1 MIELPDLA
9 VGGLAAG
16 TLSALVLG
24 GGLLRARRGQARQRA
39 EIAALRTQLDGSV
52 RAFTAEVE
60 HLAGSRLPA
69 AARRVSHP
77 HLEIPGPL
85 QPLTAGTPLGVA
97 LEKVLEA
104 LRVEV
109 TAQRNRVDA
118 AAQAGMRGATRE
130 IQAALYRL
138 QDALRGLQQQ
148 YDEPELA
155 QTLFR
160 LDHENEQSLRRAQ
173 VTAVVCGAWVGLA
186 REESHLVD
194 AVTGGQ
200 ARLAG
205 YHRVTVHNHLEPGTA
220 LVSHAVEPV
229 AIIVA
234 ELLDNALRHSAPDT
248 DVVVGLEHVHHGVC
262 VTIDDA
268 GVGMTQDERERAQR
282 LVAGDTPIHLT
293 ELGDP
298 PRMGLAAIGRL
309 TRQFEL
315 AVDLTSASPYGGV
328 RAVLRI
334 GTHLLT
340 RLDPKRRPPSV
351 SAPRTT
357 RKHPE
362 PREAPGTTAP
372 ASAPAAPHPTASAPP
387 ATHPATSAPHAAH
400 PGAPTPHATHPTA
413 PTPHAAHPGAPTPPA
428 APHQAPP
435 ATATATSTTPP
446 SAARPTPPPP
456 PAPPAPPAPTPP
468 PPPPPP
474 VPTPP
479 TPPPTPAPAS
489 AYMTAPTPDTPD
501 DDFDFGDLPQRRRR
515 NRSAR
520 PAPSGST
527 AGPGRRPGV
536 VLAPAPR
543 AHPGGV
549 GGGARRPPVGH
560 GGGPLGP
567 GRHGSRT
574 AGALDGD
581 GPAPG
586 RLQHRDPPSHP
597 DPRLGPHPRPADPPP
612 SGHPGP
618 GGRLVQRRHAA
629 TAPRLGLPGPR
640 HAGRPGDGRD
650 PRVAPRPRTGPRR
663 GRHPRPPRHRGH
675 VVRLV
680 PRHRASSRPPPGTGP
695 RPAHGHGNATA
706 TGTRP
711 RLRPRPRPR
720 PRSRSRPWSR
730 SRPQP
735 RLRPRS
741 RPRPEPRFEYVAF
754 SLSDPTPDPA
764 PTPAPERERDREPHH
779 PDPHPDFERTERQG
793 DPTR

>member
-24 GGLLRARRGQARQRA
+24 GGLLRSRRRQTRQQA

-60 HLAGSRLPA
+60 HLAGARVPA
-69 AARRVSHP
+69 AARRITHP

-85 QPLTAGTPLGVA
+85 QPLTVGTPLGLA

-109 TAQRNRVDA
+109 TAQRGRVDA

-205 YHRVTVHNHLEPGTA
+205 YHRVAVHNHLEPGTA

-268 GVGMTQDERERAQR
+268 GVGMTRDERERAQR
-282 LVAGDTPIHLT
+282 FVAGDAPIHLT

-340 RLDPKRRPPSV
+340 RLDPTRRPPSV

-362 PREAPGTTAP
+362 SRESAGPTATTSAPTAP
-372 ASAPAAPHPTASAPP
+372 PSPYPAAPAP
-387 ATHPATSAPHAAH
+387 A
-400 PGAPTPHATHPTA
+400 
-413 PTPHAAHPGAPTPPA
+413 
-428 APHQAPP
+428 
-435 ATATATSTTPP
+435 PP
-446 SAARPTPPPP
+446 SAARPMP
-456 PAPPAPPAPTPP
+456 PAPPTPTPP
-468 PPPPPP
+468 PSPPAPSAPSQ
-474 VPTPP
+474 PTPH
-479 TPPPTPAPAS
+479 PAP
-489 AYMTAPTPDTPD
+489 TTPDTPD

-515 NRSAR
+515 NRTAR

-527 AGPGRRPGV
+527 PQGP
-536 VLAPAPR
+536 
-543 AHPGGV
+543 V
-549 GGGARRPPVGH
+549 GGQEWSSPRYPARTPEESAAALGALQSGTAAARSGRDGSSTETLRLTPTPDWDHTPAQPIPRPPV
-560 GGGPLGP
+560 
-567 GRHGSRT
+567 
-574 AGALDGD
+574 
-581 GPAPG
+581 
-586 RLQHRDPPSHP
+586 
-597 DPRLGPHPRPADPPP
+597 
-612 SGHPGP
+612 
-618 GGRLVQRRHAA
+618 
-629 TAPRLGLPGPR
+629 
-640 HAGRPGDGRD
+640 
-650 PRVAPRPRTGPRR
+650 
-663 GRHPRPPRHRGH
+663 
-675 VVRLV
+675 
-680 PRHRASSRPPPGTGP
+680 
-695 RPAHGHGNATA
+695 
-706 TGTRP
+706 
-711 RLRPRPRPR
+711 
-720 PRSRSRPWSR
+720 
-730 SRPQP
+730 
-735 RLRPRS
+735 
-741 RPRPEPRFEYVAF
+741 
-754 SLSDPTPDPA
+754 TPDPA
-764 PTPAPERERDREPHH
+764 DDWSNDDTHLDPPEDPSMDETHEWPQVAVPVPEDDTHDRPVTEGTSYDWSRVTTPPTEPETEPEAAPEPEPEFVPFSLFEPRPTPAQE

-793 DPTR
+793 GPTR

>member
-109 TAQRNRVDA
+109 TAQRNRVDS

-234 ELLDNALRHSAPDT
+234 ELLDNALRHSSPDT

-340 RLDPKRRPPSV
+340 RLDPTRRPPSV

-362 PREAPGTTAP
+362 PRESRGTTAP

-387 ATHPATSAPHAAH
+387 ATHPGASA
-400 PGAPTPHATHPTA
+400 PHATHPTA
-413 PTPHAAHPGAPTPPA
+413 PTPHAAHPASSAPHAAHPGAPTPPA
-428 APHQAPP
+428 APHQASP
-435 ATATATSTTPP
+435 APAPSTTPP

-456 PAPPAPPAPTPP
+456 PAPPAPPAPT
-468 PPPPPP
+468 
-474 VPTPP
+474 
-479 TPPPTPAPAS
+479 
-489 AYMTAPTPDTPD
+489 
-501 DDFDFGDLPQRRRR
+501 LPLIHLFPCHTKKKTDATTSRQ
-515 NRSAR
+515 
-520 PAPSGST
+520 
-527 AGPGRRPGV
+527 
-536 VLAPAPR
+536 L
-543 AHPGGV
+543 
-549 GGGARRPPVGH
+549 
-560 GGGPLGP
+560 
-567 GRHGSRT
+567 RH
-574 AGALDGD
+574 
-581 GPAPG
+581 
-586 RLQHRDPPSHP
+586 
-597 DPRLGPHPRPADPPP
+597 
-612 SGHPGP
+612 
-618 GGRLVQRRHAA
+618 
-629 TAPRLGLPGPR
+629 
-640 HAGRPGDGRD
+640 
-650 PRVAPRPRTGPRR
+650 
-663 GRHPRPPRHRGH
+663 
-675 VVRLV
+675 
-680 PRHRASSRPPPGTGP
+680 
-695 RPAHGHGNATA
+695 
-706 TGTRP
+706 
-711 RLRPRPRPR
+711 
-720 PRSRSRPWSR
+720 
-730 SRPQP
+730 
-735 RLRPRS
+735 
-741 RPRPEPRFEYVAF
+741 Y
-754 SLSDPTPDPA
+754 
-764 PTPAPERERDREPHH
+764 
-779 PDPHPDFERTERQG
+779 
-793 DPTR
+793 